1 MEPHGTDPVVWIGVV
16 EIVPRDGCELLR
28 PDEGAY
34 VNFLTWAA
42 SDSEY
47 RAKVIGALSY
57 YRLELLEFDDV
68 RPFSASDGQPEDILQ
83 IAEELEQT
91 RDPKHVRYGTFH
103 KFPRRM

>member
-1 MEPHGTDPVVWIGVV
+1 MESNGKDAVVWIGVV
-16 EIVPRDGCELLR
+16 GIIPREGCELLP

-34 VNFLTWAA
+34 VNFLTLAA

-68 RPFSASDGQPEDILQ
+68 RPFSASDDQPEDILQ
-83 IAEELEQT
+83 IAAELEQT
-91 RDPKHVRYGTFH
+91 RDPKQVRYGTFH
-103 KFPRRM
+103 TFPRRM